1 MYNLLNILQSSVAVF
16 IGLVLHGDF
25 LFDVLK
31 VLADAQ
37 HVTMQRLQEI
47 RY

>member
-1 MYNLLNILQSSVAVF
+1 MDNLLNILQTPVAVF

-25 LFDVLK
+25 FFDVLK

-37 HVTMQRLQEI
+37 HVAVQRLQEI